1 MTISIE
7 AVFDGEVL
15 RPDRPP
21 NLPRNA
27 RVIVTIEPLEPG
39 EIEGTSFLRT
49 ARGLNLEG
57 PSDLAAKV
65 DEYLYGASED
75 AE

>member
-1 MTISIE
+1 MTISLE

-15 RPDRPP
+15 RPERPP
-21 NLPRNA
+21 NLPPNT

-39 EIEGTSFLRT
+39 EIAGASFLRT

-57 PSDLAAKV
+57 PPDLADRV
-65 DEYLYGASED
+65 DEYLYGAAED